1 VTGSLRLSVR
11 TTASHVVK
19 AGSIPA
25 GITSNLH
32 ILFISGAL
40 EKCIQQPAAIAAMP
54 GMHTTIFLL
63 VLIPQL
69 SFFLPHP
76 RYTFMQHT
84 AKGAWANHDV

>member
-1 VTGSLRLSVR
+1 MAGSLRLSVR

-40 EKCIQQPAAIAAMP
+40 EKCIQRPAATAAM
-54 GMHTTIFLL
+54 HLSIILL
-63 VLIPQL
+63 VLSPQL

-76 RYTFMQHT
+76 RYTFMQLT
-84 AKGAWANHDV
+84 AKGARANHGV